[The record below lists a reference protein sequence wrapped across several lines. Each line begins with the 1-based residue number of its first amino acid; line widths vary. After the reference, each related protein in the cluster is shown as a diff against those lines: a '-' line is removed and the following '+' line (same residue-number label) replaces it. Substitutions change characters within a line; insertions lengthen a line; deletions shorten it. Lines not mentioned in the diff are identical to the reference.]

1 MKEWES
7 QNLISLLRL
16 KLRVQ
21 AIKELIS
28 VWCVQGPGNTHPRF
42 LPWAES
48 REVKSSAQQA
58 GVGHTACPATE
69 DGAGHSVSPPRR
81 MGLAVCAPAEDGAR
95 HSVSAPRNG
104 AHCMPP
110 RWVWGSRR
118 VPPRRMGLAPDGHRE
133 RELWA
138 SATAADRV
146 ALEGSLSAA
155 SFTLGRSSGSDPE
168 GVHDLHRASALQR
181 VEAPSATFSS
191 GLPGPS
197 RCYRTTAFIS
207 HASKVMLKILQAR
220 L

>member
-58 GVGHTACPATE
+58 GVGHTECPATE

-81 MGLAVCAPAEDGAR
+81 MGLAACPPAEDGAGPWW
-95 HSVSAPRNG
+95 APRKG
-104 AHCMPP
+104 ALGQCDGRGQGRPGRQLICCFLH
-110 RWVWGSRR
+110 SRTKQWLWPSR
-118 VPPRRMGLAPDGHRE
+118 GAWLTQGLSPAE
-133 RELWA
+133 
-138 SATAADRV
+138 
-146 ALEGSLSAA
+146 
-155 SFTLGRSSGSDPE
+155 SGS
-168 GVHDLHRASALQR
+168 VLCHFQFR
-181 VEAPSATFSS
+181 F
-191 GLPGPS
+191 
-197 RCYRTTAFIS
+197 
-207 HASKVMLKILQAR
+207 AR
-220 L
+220 P

>member
-58 GVGHTACPATE
+58 GVGHTACPKTE

-81 MGLAVCAPAEDGAR
+81 MGLAACPPAEDGAR
-95 HSVSAPRNG
+95 HGVSAP
-104 AHCMPP
+104 AE
-110 RWVWGSRR
+110 WGSLRA
-118 VPPRRMGLAPDGHRE
+118 PSLRMGLAACPPAEDGAGPWWAPRKGALGQCDGRGQGHPGRQLICCFLHS
-133 RELWA
+133 RTKQWLWPRRGA
-138 SATAADRV
+138 RLTQGFSPA
-146 ALEGSLSAA
+146 E
-155 SFTLGRSSGSDPE
+155 SGS
-168 GVHDLHRASALQR
+168 ALCHFQFR
-181 VEAPSATFSS
+181 FARPQQM
-191 GLPGPS
+191 LPHNCIHLT
-197 RCYRTTAFIS
+197 R
-207 HASKVMLKILQAR
+207 
-220 L
+220 